1 VRRDDILN
9 RLHEQPFRPFYIRLS
24 SGLVHLVQH
33 PELVMVGG
41 SSLVVGIPRTGYKGP
56 GDIDDYA
63 VVSLSHVVQ
72 IDPVSAL
79 PSPKPKADDGNGD

>member
-1 VRRDDILN
+1 MKREDLLRRIQ
-9 RLHEQPFRPFYIRLS
+9 EQPFRPFYLRLS
-24 SGLVHLVQH
+24 SGIVHFVQH

-41 SSLVVGIPRTGYKGP
+41 SSVFIGIPRTGYTGM

-72 IDPVSAL
+72 IDPVNAL
-79 PSPKPKADDGNGD
+79 PDAKPKDDGNGG